1 MADIATARPATP
13 RSNERIALWCSAG
26 VKKPREKNRCSLNI
40 EKSNG
45 AQRSEPK
52 IKRKVTRAP
61 ERRKDPCELLLLLRI
76 VIPNNEYT
84 MEYDLKTSNDF
95 FLVAW
100 PGVPAKPGQRDAAPR
115 NYPEHSGY
123 PGCVLDI
130 NTGGQPAVGMATIQW
145 QCRTNSGDL
154 AGHTIRNLPEEC
166 NRSQF
171 LRVVELNSFH
181 TPTYGTNV
189 LGRGER
195 CPSPRS
201 ETMERDQTPTRR
213 WTFRLD
219 RVHRFVLQQTGLHEK
234 IFWNVFG
241 LIINTHDWLAIQ
253 LIVLTLAAVHLP
265 DPIPAAYI
273 RRKFTFR
280 NYMLNQTV
288 QNFREMKAQQGNANF
303 SQTIEVG
310 TGSAGH
316 DEVSR
321 RSPVAGVPFPHR
333 GWYVEATCTAF
344 GWNRRGGNVWS
355 GQIPF
360 RLADLPPATQPPL
373 SLTADRTQKFASLL
387 LRSPHLAG
395 ETTDFASRRNSDKW
409 LLAILALASARPHA
423 GPDLNFSGPSPLPPS
438 TVAKDSRQLMVKSL
452 RPE

>member
-1 MADIATARPATP
+1 MSDHVLDA
-13 RSNERIALWCSAG
+13 
-26 VKKPREKNRCSLNI
+26 
-40 EKSNG
+40 
-45 AQRSEPK
+45 
-52 IKRKVTRAP
+52 
-61 ERRKDPCELLLLLRI
+61 
-76 VIPNNEYT
+76 
-84 MEYDLKTSNDF
+84 
-95 FLVAW
+95 
-100 PGVPAKPGQRDAAPR
+100 GQRDAAPR

-201 ETMERDQTPTRR
+201 ETTERDQTPTRR

-219 RVHRFVLQQTGLHEK
+219 RVHRFVCTNDSSQSDRTENSAK
-234 IFWNVFG
+234 
-241 LIINTHDWLAIQ
+241 
-253 LIVLTLAAVHLP
+253 P
-265 DPIPAAYI
+265 
-273 RRKFTFR
+273 
-280 NYMLNQTV
+280 TV
-288 QNFREMKAQQGNANF
+288 A
-303 SQTIEVG
+303 QTIEVG

-409 LLAILALASARPHA
+409 LLAILALASARPH
-423 GPDLNFSGPSPLPPS
+423 GCSCIQIFH
-438 TVAKDSRQLMVKSL
+438 
-452 RPE
+452 